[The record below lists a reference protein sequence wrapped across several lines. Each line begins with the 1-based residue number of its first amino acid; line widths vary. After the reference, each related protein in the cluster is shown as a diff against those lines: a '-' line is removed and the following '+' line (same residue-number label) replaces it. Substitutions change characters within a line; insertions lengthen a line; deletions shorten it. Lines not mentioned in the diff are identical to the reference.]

1 MMTEEYT
8 VTKVH
13 PHHQAMVG
21 ILNQAP
27 LSPRHYRLWLLATA
41 GPLLSGV
48 SMMVLGISLPLLR
61 APFHLG
67 PSSTGLAAASLMG
80 GTIIGALLSGHLADR
95 FGRRPLLIANAL
107 GLLLAGIWLS
117 LTPNTIVLILGELV
131 LGIAVGGDFPVGSS
145 YISEFMPQNHRGR
158 MLAASMALQPLGML
172 LSAGVALLLIHGSGT
187 AWRWLMAW
195 QAVLALPY
203 FLGRWRLPESIRWL
217 MAHGRN
223 QIASAELA
231 RFAPQRRIELQRM
244 GRELGNRTHAVSK
257 IPVTPKTAW
266 RVLFTN
272 EYRRRTWL
280 VTLPWFL
287 MDMATYGI
295 GLFTP
300 ILLASMSVLPER
312 LPTWQKDWI
321 NTLHTMEVDFLLLAG
336 ALTALW
342 LVPRFGRMQM
352 QIQGFLGMT
361 LGLLLLWWATT
372 AHWSF
377 FVLFLG
383 FALYNFAMT
392 VGPNATT
399 FILPTEMYPTQVRAL
414 GSGFAAAFAKIGATL
429 AVFLLPILQRDLG
442 VGLLLLGMALLS
454 LLGGILTYTFRVEG
468 HGLTLEEHHGSLPLR
483 SRQLEG

>member
-1 MMTEEYT
+1 M
-8 VTKVH
+8 
-13 PHHQAMVG
+13 AG
-21 ILNQAP
+21 ILDQAH
-27 LSPRHYRLWLLATA
+27 LSSRHYRLWLLATA

-48 SMMVLGISLPLLR
+48 SMMVLGISLPLLHT
-61 APFHLG
+61 PFHLH
-67 PSSTGLAAASLMG
+67 PSSMGLAAASLMG
-80 GTIIGALLSGHLADR
+80 GTVIGALLSGHLADR

-117 LTPNTIVLILGELV
+117 LAPNATLLLLGELV

-145 YISEFMPQNHRGR
+145 YISEFMPQHHRGR

-172 LSAGVALLLIHGSGT
+172 LSAGIALLLIDGSGT

-195 QAVLALPY
+195 QAAIALPY

-217 MAHGRN
+217 MAHGHN
-223 QIASAELA
+223 QIAVAELT
-231 RFAPQRRIELQRM
+231 RFAPQRATELQRM
-244 GRELGNRTHAVSK
+244 GRELGHRIHEVSK
-257 IPVTPKTAW
+257 TPVAAKPAW
-266 RVLFTN
+266 QILFTK
-272 EYRRRTWL
+272 EYRRRSSL

-287 MDMATYGI
+287 MDMTTYGI

-300 ILLASMSVLPER
+300 ILLASMSFLPPDLSASQR
-312 LPTWQKDWI
+312 DWV
-321 NTLHTMEVDFLLLAG
+321 NTLHTAEVDFFLLAG
-336 ALTALW
+336 AVAALW

-352 QIQGFLGMT
+352 QIQGFWGMT
-361 LGLLLLWWATT
+361 LGLLLLWLATT

-377 FVLFLG
+377 VALFLG
-383 FALYNFAMT
+383 FAVYNFTMT

-429 AVFLLPILQRDLG
+429 AVFLLPILQHDLG
-442 VGLLLLGMALLS
+442 VELLLLGLALLS